1 MKSIKFSDSD
11 PANPLLKTYIEKA
24 YKEKKKG
31 EKKKIYTP
39 VLFVKVNI
47 RNSLDVQNV
56 EFVKLIVV

>member
-31 EKKKIYTP
+31 EKKIYTP
-39 VLFVKVNI
+39 VLFVKVSI

-56 EFVKLIVV
+56 ELLN